1 MAHSARFGA
10 VLILA
15 ILIFAGGCSRQRKE
29 TAITPEGRAYVK
41 QLQLSD
47 VGMQAT
53 DNLARQT
60 LTEIEG
66 NIKNTGDRTVNRVEV
81 TCVFYD
87 YSGKPLYQE
96 RAAMVK
102 TTLKPG
108 ETRRFRLAFDTIPD
122 GWNNQM
128 PQLVIALVVFG

>member
-1 MAHSARFGA
+1 MAHSVRFGT

-15 ILIFAGGCSRQRKE
+15 ILTFAGACSRQQKE
-29 TAITPEGRAYVK
+29 ATLTPEGRAYVK
-41 QLQLSD
+41 QLQLSA

-60 LTEIEG
+60 LTEIQG
-66 NIKNTGDRTVNRVEV
+66 NIKNAGGRTVNRVEV

-87 YSGKPLYQE
+87 YTGKPLYQE

-108 ETRRFRLAFDTIPD
+108 ETRRFRLAFDSIPD

>member
-1 MAHSARFGA
+1 VAHNVRFGA

-15 ILIFAGGCSRQRKE
+15 ILTFAGGCSRQQKE
-29 TAITPEGRAYVK
+29 TALTPEGRAYVK
-41 QLQLSD
+41 QLQLSE
-47 VGMQAT
+47 VAMQAT

-60 LTEIEG
+60 LTEIQG